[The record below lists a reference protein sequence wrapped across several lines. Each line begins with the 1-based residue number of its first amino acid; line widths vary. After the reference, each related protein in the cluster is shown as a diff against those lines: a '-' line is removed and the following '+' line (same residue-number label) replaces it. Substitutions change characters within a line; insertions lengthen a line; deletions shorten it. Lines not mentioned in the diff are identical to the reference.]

1 MLLFVT
7 TLPLTLGADL
17 QHGADTG
24 HQPGQALC
32 VPGERYQA
40 RDILLTLYNMTRGES
55 WPSHQPMRGLLG
67 SLVANKRPR
76 MRAQSEGV
84 DYTRLPSLPRLQQSD
99 VRKQPQS

>member
-55 WPSHQPMRGLLG
+55 WPSHQPMRGLLV
-67 SLVANKRPR
+67 SLVANQRPG
-76 MRAQSEGV
+76 MRAQSV

-99 VRKQPQS
+99 VRKRPQS